1 MAEKTQGKKKQNR
14 VRRDDKVRI
23 LAGEHRDSEGKVT
36 RVLAEND
43 RVEVEIEGLAEDG
56 MIAKHQKRS
65 TEFPTGTILR
75 LNPTIHISNVMKL
88 DRWNARRSTDGIPAE
103 VVEGN

>member
-1 MAEKTQGKKKQNR
+1 MDEKTQGKKKRNR

-36 RVLAEND
+36 RILAED
-43 RVEVEIEGLAEDG
+43 TRVEVEIDGLAEDD
-56 MIAKHQKRS
+56 MIVKHQKRS
-65 TEFPTGTILR
+65 TEFPNGTRLR

-88 DRWNARRSTDGIPAE
+88 DEWNRRQ
-103 VVEGN
+103 GNKNETQTL

>member
-1 MAEKTQGKKKQNR
+1 MDKKTQGKKKRNR

-36 RVLAEND
+36 RILAENT
-43 RVEVEIEGLAEDG
+43 RVEVEIDGLAEDD
-56 MIAKHQKRS
+56 MIVKHQKRS
-65 TEFPTGTILR
+65 TEFPNGTRLH

-88 DRWNARRSTDGIPAE
+88 DVWNRRQ
-103 VVEGN
+103 GNKNETQTL

>member
-1 MAEKTQGKKKQNR
+1 MDEKTQGKKKRNR

-36 RVLAEND
+36 RILAED
-43 RVEVEIEGLAEDG
+43 TRVEVEIDGLAEDG
-56 MIAKHQKRS
+56 MIVKHQKRS
-65 TEFPTGTILR
+65 TEFPNGTRLR

-88 DRWNARRSTDGIPAE
+88 DVWNRRQ
-103 VVEGN
+103 GNKNETQTL

>member
-23 LAGEHRDSEGKVT
+23 LTGQHRDSEGKVI
-36 RVLAEND
+36 RILAEND
-43 RVEVEIEGLAEDG
+43 RVEVEIEGLAEED
-56 MIAKHQKRS
+56 MIMKHQKRS
-65 TEFPTGTILR
+65 TEFPNGTRLH

-88 DRWNARRSTDGIPAE
+88 DVWNARPNRKS
-103 VVEGN
+103 N

>member
-43 RVEVEIEGLAEDG
+43 RVEVEIEGLGLLRNGIEDE
-56 MIAKHQKRS
+56 Q
-65 TEFPTGTILR
+65 
-75 LNPTIHISNVMKL
+75 
-88 DRWNARRSTDGIPAE
+88 
-103 VVEGN
+103 

>member
-1 MAEKTQGKKKQNR
+1 MADKTQGKKKRNR

-36 RVLAEND
+36 RILAED
-43 RVEVEIEGLAEDG
+43 TRVEVEIDGLAEDD
-56 MIAKHQKRS
+56 MIVKHQKRS
-65 TEFPTGTILR
+65 TEFPNGTRLR

-88 DRWNARRSTDGIPAE
+88 DEWNRRQ
-103 VVEGN
+103 GNKNETQTL

>member
-1 MAEKTQGKKKQNR
+1 MADKTQGKKKQNR

-43 RVEVEIEGLAEDG
+43 RVEVEIEGLAEED
-56 MIAKHQKRS
+56 MIVKHQKRS
-65 TEFPTGTILR
+65 TEFPNGTRLH

-88 DRWNARRSTDGIPAE
+88 DRCRSRQPVKGS
-103 VVEGN
+103 

>member
-14 VRRDDKVRI
+14 VRRDDKVRVI
-23 LAGEHRDSEGKVT
+23 AGQYIKKEGKVI

-43 RVEVEIEGLAEDG
+43 RVEVEIDGLAEDD
-56 MIAKHQKRS
+56 MIVKHQKRS
-65 TEFPTGTILR
+65 TEFPNGTRLH

-88 DRWNARRSTDGIPAE
+88 DRWKARQP
-103 VVEGN
+103 VEGS

>member
-14 VRRDDKVRI
+14 VRRNDKVRI

-36 RVLAEND
+36 RILADNT
-43 RVEVEIEGLAEDG
+43 RVEGVIDGLAEDD
-56 MIAKHQKRS
+56 MIVKHQKRS
-65 TEFPTGTILR
+65 TEFPNGTRLH

-88 DRWNARRSTDGIPAE
+88 DVWNARQ
-103 VVEGN
+103 GNKNETQTL

>member
-1 MAEKTQGKKKQNR
+1 MDGKTQGKKKRNR

-36 RVLAEND
+36 RLLAENA
-43 RVEVEIEGLAEDG
+43 RVEVEIDGLAEDD
-56 MIAKHQKRS
+56 MIVKHQKRS
-65 TEFPTGTILR
+65 TEFPNGTRLH

-88 DRWNARRSTDGIPAE
+88 DEWNRRQDNKNETQTL
-103 VVEGN
+103 